1 MPTATPIWRTMARGR
16 AAIPST
22 ALQQPADPSRR
33 LAPESR
39 SRRDRFFAQ
48 LLIGAFTLVLIVASL
63 ITIVEKPLT
72 FSSLGASVNWGVQ
85 TILGQGDSS
94 YVTSPST
101 ASMSGPARSSRGG
114 ISHLMRGATTVG

>member
-1 MPTATPIWRTMARGR
+1 MARGR

-22 ALQQPADPSRR
+22 ALQQPSDPSRR

-39 SRRDRFFAQ
+39 SQLDRPTLLRAAPDRRVPP
-48 LLIGAFTLVLIVASL
+48 VLIAASL
-63 ITIVEKPLT
+63 ITILEKPLT

-85 TILGQGDSS
+85 TILAQGDSS

-101 ASMSGPARSSRGG
+101 ASMSAPAGRAAEAS
-114 ISHLMRGATTVG
+114 AT

>member
-1 MPTATPIWRTMARGR
+1 VQRFVRPLFSSPLIRRVGWH
-16 AAIPST
+16 
-22 ALQQPADPSRR
+22 LSRV
-33 LAPESR
+33 R
-39 SRRDRFFAQ
+39 SSIDRRFFAL
-48 LLIGAFTLVLIVASL
+48 LLIGAFTVVLIVASL

-72 FSSLGASVNWGVQ
+72 FSSLGASVNGRVQ
-85 TILGQGDSS
+85 TILGPGDSS

>member
-1 MPTATPIWRTMARGR
+1 MARGR

-63 ITIVEKPLT
+63 ITIVEKPLI
-72 FSSLGASVNWGVQ
+72 FSSLGASVNGRGSDDPGPGRLVVCREPEYREHV
-85 TILGQGDSS
+85 GSGD
-94 YVTSPST
+94 VEPRRHQR
-101 ASMSGPARSSRGG
+101 PDERS
-114 ISHLMRGATTVG
+114 